1 MQEREQLF
9 HCNKMDEGLSKG
21 AAISVS
27 VQTCEDRGLNSPLEE
42 DIIAHSLNKFFHND
56 LG

>member
-42 DIIAHSLNKFFHND
+42 DIIAHSLNKLFHND